1 MSAFSTWEALNTLCT
16 SIPDWNVRL
25 DELNG
30 HVALRQ
36 IELARLTENEPPPTH
51 SLKKNK
57 GSTESLRPKDGHEN
71 VSDTEDQESKE
82 PIPLSPFDTPKSQ
95 DRFSRPNSAAAARAA
110 VSTPSPSDANF
121 PSPRAMARKPSQT
134 TPVAQGR
141 TSPAVLRNRKTGSV
155 ASGESVAPKYRT
167 RSMIIVYYDSAVQAV
182 FEELVKFV
190 SGSRN
195 SMRKG
200 KMTAKMAE
208 MRRAAELEIG
218 NDDENDCRDGYT
230 GGTENSGNNLLVA
243 QENLAASQQGDI
255 LAAGLEPDCGPDME
269 IPKLKFV
276 STRQMG
282 PSRATPKI
290 DNYGGGALGLGV
302 SRGYR
307 RAGGDITDIFDVLD
321 KGLEWVQGQCEHAA
335 HQFLRDGGCSSEIT
349 SIKRKL
355 AEVKEAAEKEIAK
368 LKKDEAE
375 SLRSEPSPAGKSLQ
389 MKTPTVRREAAPT
402 TKMLVVDNMEVDD
415 EGVEDLEP
423 LPKLLFKRSRDI
435 GI

>member
-1 MSAFSTWEALNTLCT
+1 MSAFSTSDALNVLCT

-25 DELNG
+25 DELSG
-30 HVALRQ
+30 HIASRQ
-36 IELARLTENEPPPTH
+36 VELARLTENEPPATR
-51 SLKKNK
+51 SLKNK

-71 VSDTEDQESKE
+71 VFDAEDQENKDT
-82 PIPLSPFDTPKSQ
+82 IPLSPFDTPRSQ
-95 DRFSRPNSAAAARAA
+95 DRLSRANSAAAARAA

-218 NDDENDCRDGYT
+218 DDDENDSRNGYADGA
-230 GGTENSGNNLLVA
+230 ENNGNNLLVA
-243 QENLAASQQGDI
+243 QENLGANQQGDI
-255 LAAGLEPDCGPDME
+255 LAAGLEPDCGPE
-269 IPKLKFV
+269 TEVPKLKFV

-282 PSRATPKI
+282 PLRATTKTE
-290 DNYGGGALGLGV
+290 NYGGALGLGV

-375 SLRSEPSPAGKSLQ
+375 SLRSESSPAGKSLQ
-389 MKTPTVRREAAPT
+389 MKTPTVRKEAAPK
-402 TKMLVVDNMEVDD
+402 TKIMEVNNMEVDD

-423 LPKLLFKRSRDI
+423 PPKLFFKRSRDI